1 MKDAGKLVVVQFPG
15 VFVCLL
21 FIFGWMCY
29 ATVQE
34 GRDGDVETLTLL
46 LFCAALVVCV
56 ALNWSILY
64 ALGAGMVLFLCY
76 GRKRGYGWKELGKM
90 CLDGVKTARN
100 ILITFFLIGVLT
112 ALWRASGTIPA
123 IISYTVPFIRPSLF
137 LVMTFLLNCLV
148 SVLTGTS
155 FGTAATMGVICATL
169 GAAME
174 VPTALVGGAVL
185 SGVFF
190 GDRCSPVSTSAL
202 LVSELTQTNIFD
214 NIRGMIR
221 TAWVPFL
228 AASLLYLVVGMATPH
243 TQTSLDLAALFET
256 EFRLHWAALL
266 PALVIFV
273 LALCQ
278 VPVKRAMLASIVSA
292 VPICLVLQ
300 HLQPGELLRFAL
312 MGYQA
317 REEAVGAMLNGGGV
331 VSMVRVAVIVCIS
344 SAYSGIFQKT
354 GLLDRLQQAILTLSR
369 RITPF
374 GAMLC
379 TSVLASAMACNQTLA
394 IILTHQLCKDAQ
406 PSREE
411 TAISLENSVVVVAP
425 LIPWSIAGGVPL
437 ASVGAPMVSICFA
450 FFLYLLPLWRL
461 GAGKVRCKRK

>member
-1 MKDAGKLVVVQFPG
+1 M
-15 VFVCLL
+15 
-21 FIFGWMCY
+21 
-29 ATVQE
+29 
-34 GRDGDVETLTLL
+34 ETLTLL

-64 ALGAGMVLFLCY
+64 ALGAGLLIFLLY
-76 GRKRGYGWKELGKM
+76 GRKQGHCWRNLGKM

-123 IISYTVPFIRPSLF
+123 IISYTTPFIQPSVF
-137 LVMTFLLNCLV
+137 LLMTFLLNCLV
-148 SVLTGTS
+148 SVLTGTA
-155 FGTAATMGVICATL
+155 FGAAATMGVICATL
-169 GAAME
+169 GTAMG
-174 VPTALVGGAVL
+174 VPLVLIGGAVL

-202 LVSELTQTNIFD
+202 LVAELTQTNIFD
-214 NIRGMIR
+214 NIRAMLR

-228 AASLLYLVVGMATPH
+228 ATSLLYLVVGMTTPH
-243 TQTSLDLAALFET
+243 TQTSLNLTALFET
-256 EFRLHWAALL
+256 EFRLHWVALL

-273 LALCQ
+273 LALGR
-278 VPVKRAMLASIVSA
+278 VPVKWAMGASILTA
-292 VPICLVLQ
+292 IPICLFLQ
-300 HLQPGELLRFAL
+300 QVQPGELLRFAL
-312 MGYQA
+312 LGYQA
-317 REEAVGAMLNGGGV
+317 REEAVGVMLNGGGV
-331 VSMVRVAVIVCIS
+331 TSMLKVAAIVCIS

-354 GLLDRLQQAILTLSR
+354 GLLDRLQQAILTLSQ
-369 RITPF
+369 RITPY
-374 GAMLC
+374 GAMLL
-379 TSVLASAMACNQTLA
+379 TSIFASAIACNQTLA

-406 PSREE
+406 PSRET

-425 LIPWSIAGGVPL
+425 WIPWSIASGVPL

-461 GAGKVRCKRK
+461 GAARVKIACKRG

>member
-1 MKDAGKLVVVQFPG
+1 METMTLV
-15 VFVCLL
+15 
-21 FIFGWMCY
+21 
-29 ATVQE
+29 
-34 GRDGDVETLTLL
+34 

-56 ALNWSILY
+56 AMNWSILY
-64 ALGAGMVLFLCY
+64 ALGVGLVIFLVY
-76 GRKRGYGWKELGKM
+76 GRRRGYGWRELGKM

-100 ILITFFLIGVLT
+100 ILITFLLIGVLT

-155 FGTAATMGVICATL
+155 FGSAATMGVICATL

-174 VPTALVGGAVL
+174 VPAALVGGAVL
-185 SGVFF
+185 SGVYF

-202 LVSELTQTNIFD
+202 LVSELTQTSIFD
-214 NIRGMIR
+214 NIRGMLR

-228 AASLLYLVVGMATPH
+228 VSCLVYLVVGMVTPH

-256 EFRLHWAALL
+256 EFHLHWAALL
-266 PALVIFV
+266 PALVIFA
-273 LALCQ
+273 LALGR
-278 VPVKRAMLASIVSA
+278 VPVKWAMLASIVSA
-292 VPICLVLQ
+292 IPICLILQ

-312 MGYQA
+312 VGYQA

-331 VSMVRVAVIVCIS
+331 TSMLKVAAIVCIS

-354 GLLDRLQQAILTLSR
+354 GLLDRLQQAIFNLSR
-369 RITPF
+369 RITPY
-374 GAMLC
+374 GAMLI
-379 TSVLASAMACNQTLA
+379 TSVFASAIACNQTLA
-394 IILTHQLCKDAQ
+394 IILTHQLCRDAQ
-406 PSREE
+406 PSRET
-411 TAISLENSVVVVAP
+411 TAISLENSAVVVAP

-437 ASVGAPMVSICFA
+437 ASVGAPTVSLCFA
-450 FFLYLLPLWRL
+450 CFLYLLPLWRL
-461 GAGKVRCKRK
+461 AVEKGAGAGKR